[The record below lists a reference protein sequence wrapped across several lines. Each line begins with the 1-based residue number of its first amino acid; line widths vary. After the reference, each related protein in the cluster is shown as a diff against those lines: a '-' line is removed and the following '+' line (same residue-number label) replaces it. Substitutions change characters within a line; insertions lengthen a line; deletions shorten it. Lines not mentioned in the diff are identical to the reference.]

1 MSIPGYTADLSLR
14 PAIDHYSRPFT
25 SPVAHELVVP
35 QLDERDYTSGDPP
48 PGDPPPPP
56 PPPPP
61 PVVVYDSWYGRDV
74 SLGRGNVSAESK
86 GPSGLPAGWDW
97 SGFESGAECILGCS
111 DTTQACNRNCDT
123 NGASPLDRQICKN
136 QTCTPFLRR
145 CLRDC
150 QGERYGLYGV
160 GLAY

>member
-35 QLDERDYTSGDPP
+35 QLDEREFTEPP
-48 PGDPPPPP
+48 DPPPP

-61 PVVVYDSWYGRDV
+61 PVVYDSWYGRDV
-74 SLGRGNVSAESK
+74 RLGGGNVSAESK

-136 QTCTPFLRR
+136 QTCTPFLRG
-145 CLRDC
+145 CLQDC
-150 QGERYGLYGV
+150 RGPRLRYGLYGV
-160 GLAY
+160 GPAY